1 MFQISLGLA
10 MKQPCTIPT
19 YGGNT
24 TRASV
29 MKEEN
34 AEKEEMAKGFVTVE
48 MDSKGTIVKK
58 KYRLDFIDL

>member
-1 MFQISLGLA
+1 

-24 TRASV
+24 RASA

-58 KYRLDFIDL
+58 KYWLDFIDL